1 MKIVSQCRGR
11 RNGCTIVRFFGIK
24 TEIPIW
30 RSVWL
35 PIRFPPPT
43 LTLAT
48 EKTPTE
54 ATLHCSGRITNETAD
69 QLRETARALIA
80 ENKRLVIDLSNVNY
94 LDSSGLG
101 MIVGVYITAKKAKC
115 QLRLINLSPRVKE
128 IFTLTRLDE
137 ALAGHDDYL
146 GVTPD

>member
-1 MKIVSQCRGR
+1 MAA
-11 RNGCTIVRFFGIK
+11 N
-24 TEIPIW
+24 P
-30 RSVWL
+30 L
-35 PIRFPPPT
+35 PTPT

-48 EKTPTE
+48 DKKPTE
-54 ATLHCSGRITNETAD
+54 TILHCSGRITNETAN

-115 QLRLINLSPRVKE
+115 PLQLINLTPRVKE

-137 ALAGHDDYL
+137 ALAGHDEYL
-146 GVTPD
+146 GATPD

>member
-1 MKIVSQCRGR
+1 MAA
-11 RNGCTIVRFFGIK
+11 N
-24 TEIPIW
+24 P
-30 RSVWL
+30 L
-35 PIRFPPPT
+35 PTPT

-54 ATLHCSGRITNETAD
+54 TTVRCSGRINMENAD
-69 QLRETARALIA
+69 QLRDTARKLIA
-80 ENKRLVIDLSNVNY
+80 ENKRLVLDFSDVSY

-101 MIVGVYITAKKAKC
+101 MIVGVYISAKKARC
-115 QLRLINLSPRVKE
+115 QLKLINLSPRVKE

-137 ALAGHDDYL
+137 ALAGHEEYL